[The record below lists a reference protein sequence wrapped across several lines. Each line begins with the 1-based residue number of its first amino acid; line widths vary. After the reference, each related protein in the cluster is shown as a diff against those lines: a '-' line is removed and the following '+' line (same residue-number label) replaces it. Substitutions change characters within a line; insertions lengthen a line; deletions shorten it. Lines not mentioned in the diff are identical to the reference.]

1 MNNITVKRSYS
12 RATPLRNDLGEQYKL
27 VHIVDDLC
35 DKKTKKVLVSF
46 GRQFLCR
53 DFREAIDDHDFD
65 WVTNEMFSK
74 TNITLVHPITNVWE
88 GSKFNVSWNYAL
100 KVAKR
105 QRTWF
110 GRLLNHLEGLY
121 Y

>member
-12 RATPLRNDLGEQYKL
+12 RVTPLRNDLGEQYKL

-46 GRQFLCR
+46 GRQFLCQ
-53 DFREAIDDHDFD
+53 DFREAIGDHDFD
-65 WVTNEMFSK
+65 CVTNEMFSN
-74 TNITLVHPITNVWE
+74 TYISVVHPITNKTK
-88 GSKFNVSWNYAL
+88 GYSRLNVSWNYAL

-110 GRLLNHLEGLY
+110 GRLLNHLGGLY
-121 Y
+121 